1 MKTRWA
7 FMCLVAGSVLAGLV
21 LAGCTQDPNVK
32 KQQYLERGTKY
43 HAEGKYNEAIIQL
56 KNAIQI
62 DPKFVPAL
70 HALGRAYREKH
81 WSTDALRAFQ
91 LTVEFRPDDQAA
103 RLDLAQLYLE
113 LEAWSNALEEAKR
126 LAERAPDS
134 AAALYVKGAVLAG
147 KGEAKDAVELL
158 SRALALGFATPEAHR
173 FHGDALVRLERFC
186 DTFFQR

>member
-7 FMCLVAGSVLAGLV
+7 SICLLAGLV

-43 HAEGKYNEAIIQL
+43 YAEGKYNEAIIQL
-56 KNAIQI
+56 KNAVQI

-81 WSTDALRAFQ
+81 WSSDALRLLQ
-91 LTVEFRPDDQAA
+91 LTVELKPDDQAA

-113 LEAWSNALEEAKR
+113 LEDR
-126 LAERAPDS
+126 VGR
-134 AAALYVKGAVLAG
+134 
-147 KGEAKDAVELL
+147 
-158 SRALALGFATPEAHR
+158 
-173 FHGDALVRLERFC
+173 
-186 DTFFQR
+186 